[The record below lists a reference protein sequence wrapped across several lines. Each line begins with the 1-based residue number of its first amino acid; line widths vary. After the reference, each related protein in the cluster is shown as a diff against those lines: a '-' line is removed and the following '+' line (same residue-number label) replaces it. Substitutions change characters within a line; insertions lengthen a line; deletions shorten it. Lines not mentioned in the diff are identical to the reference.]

1 MLCWCHSGKDLV
13 NPKKERSAGVFRS
26 WVNRTQRGHQCNH
39 HIAAAGTQWKNQSG
53 RLVTRKKYF
62 MILMGDC
69 TLKYNKNTYAR
80 ANKNCKYVAEADTY
94 HKCWQTPRN
103 PRIFFNRYK
112 VSNASM
118 QLILFRWAD
127 FLLVDVY
134 YYLMWL
140 VALKSDLKIE
150 KVQDN
155 GP

>member
-1 MLCWCHSGKDLV
+1 
-13 NPKKERSAGVFRS
+13 
-26 WVNRTQRGHQCNH
+26 
-39 HIAAAGTQWKNQSG
+39 
-53 RLVTRKKYF
+53 

-112 VSNASM
+112 VSNTSM

-127 FLLVDVY
+127 FILVDVY

-140 VALKSDLKIE
+140 VAFKSDLKIE